1 MDASASPSIRA
12 SGPRWSLLRVLETL
26 ALTLAVTST
35 LVSFPGPPGTN
46 LDASWQEMMIYAHAR
61 GMQFGRDIAF
71 TWGPWGYLWGSYHL
85 GAAGAAPLLAWRV
98 AASAGV
104 ALALVLLTRSLAPW
118 RRLLFAAVFMAFNWF
133 FLDVAFFDLI
143 TLIGIAGLMRRGA
156 PLYQLAA
163 WACVLG
169 ALSQIK
175 FTYLVLSAAAVGA
188 AAACLACRRS
198 WRGSASVAVAYAVS
212 LAAAWVGAG
221 QNLGN
226 LWAYVRHSAEI
237 ASGYGDA
244 MGVDEAPAVFLC
256 GAALA
261 AACAAFAWKAWR
273 GIPERGFGRCAG
285 AFLAFAMALMWKEGF
300 TRADGHVMGF
310 FAFILTLLP
319 AVPSLLFPGR
329 RWHPFEAAALLC
341 LLGMAAADPGTLRRV
356 PRIAWE
362 RMYGSTA
369 ATLRLGSLPGEWE
382 RSLGEAAIPA
392 ALPAIAAAVGRGTV
406 DVYNCLTGAAILN
419 GMNLAPRPVFQ
430 SYSAYTP
437 ALERLNL
444 RAYQSGRAPDFLL
457 WGDDRVDG
465 RYPGQDDALLIAAL
479 RPHYEPLFPEGGF
492 WLLRRVS
499 ALTGAEPERRLILSA
514 RVRLS
519 EEVVLPPQRDQAIW
533 LRADAVANAL
543 GRARAVLYKP
553 ARIDIVTTDDE
564 GQRRSWRLV
573 PRTARDGLVLV
584 PMLQGGN
591 DLALLLRGQAN
602 SWVRSFHFEAPGS
615 QGEFWSH
622 VDVGVFGMPGMP
634 LKPVFHAG
642 PLVELGI
649 LDRAPISVS
658 STASVEI
665 IDMGQGKALLLHAEG
680 ELVMGV
686 PPGASRLTCG
696 YGIREGAYLGSG
708 RTDGVDFE
716 VDAVWASGRRER
728 LWERYLDPV
737 ARAEDRGTQRLD
749 LALPGDAPVRLVLH
763 TGAGPRNDNRWDWSY
778 VCSLRLQD
786 KGTP

>member
-1 MDASASPSIRA
+1 
-12 SGPRWSLLRVLETL
+12 LETL
-26 ALTLAVTST
+26 ALTLGVAST
-35 LVSFPGPPGTN
+35 LISFPGPPGTD
-46 LDASWQEMMIYAHAR
+46 LDASWQEMLIQAHAR
-61 GMQFGRDIAF
+61 GMQFGRDIVF
-71 TWGPWGYLWGSYHL
+71 TWGPWGYVWGSYHL
-85 GAAGAAPLLAWRV
+85 GASGAAPLLAWRV
-98 AASAGV
+98 AGGVGV
-104 ALALVLLTRSLAPW
+104 ALSLVLLTRSLPPW
-118 RRLLFAAVFMAFNWF
+118 RRLAFAAVFMAFNWF

-156 PLYQLAA
+156 PLCQLAA

-175 FTYLVLSAAAVGA
+175 FTYLVLSAAAVIA

-198 WRGSASVAVAYAVS
+198 WRGSAIVACAYAVAVA
-212 LAAAWVGAG
+212 AAWAGAG
-221 QNLGN
+221 QSLGN
-226 LWAYVRHSAEI
+226 LWAYARLGAEI

-244 MGVDEAPAVFLC
+244 MGIDEAPSVFLC

-261 AACAAFAWKAWR
+261 AACAAFAWSVWR
-273 GIPERGFGRCAG
+273 RIPERACGRCAG

-329 RWHPFEAAALLC
+329 RWHPFEGAALLC
-341 LLGMAAADPGTLRRV
+341 LLGMAAADSGALRRV

-362 RMYGSTA
+362 RVHGSTA
-369 ATLRLGSLPGEWE
+369 GILRLGSLPGEWE
-382 RSLGEAAIPA
+382 RSLGEASAPA
-392 ALPAIAAAVGRGTV
+392 ALPAIAAAVGKGTV

-419 GMNLAPRPVFQ
+419 GMNLASRPVFQ

-437 ALERLNL
+437 PLERLNL
-444 RAYQSGRAPDFLL
+444 RAYRSGRAPDFLL

-479 RPHYEPLFPEGGF
+479 PPHYEPLFPEGGF

-499 ALTGAEPERRLILSA
+499 ALSRTEPERRLIFKA

-519 EEVVLPPQRDQAIW
+519 DEVVLPPQRDQAIW
-533 LRADAVANAL
+533 LRADAVANGL
-543 GRARAVLYKP
+543 GRARALLYKP

-564 GQRRSWRLV
+564 GRRRSWRLV

-584 PMLQGGN
+584 PTLHGGS
-591 DLALLLRGQAN
+591 DMALFLRGEAS

-615 QGEFWSH
+615 QGEFWSY
-622 VDVGVFGMPGMP
+622 VDVGVFGMPGIP
-634 LKPVFHAG
+634 LRPVAHAG

-658 STASVEI
+658 STASVEV
-665 IDMGQGKALLLHAEG
+665 IDIGQGKALLLHAVG

-686 PPGASRLTCG
+686 PPGASRLTFG
-696 YGIREGAYLGSG
+696 YGIREGAYMGSG
-708 RTDGVDFE
+708 HTDGVDFE
-716 VDAVWASGRRER
+716 VDAVWVSGRRER

-749 LALPGDAPVRLVLH
+749 LALPADAPLRLILH
-763 TGAGPRNDNRWDWSY
+763 TGAGPRDDNRWDWSY
-778 VCSLRLQD
+778 VCSLRIQAP
-786 KGTP
+786 GTP